1 MTAPTRVPTDA
12 ETLVVIMGR
21 VGKGPADRANLIGAL
36 VDRGFSF
43 PHCDDKLDEILAE
56 MVAAGRI
63 ERCDQPSQY
72 VAGKTW
78 AQWRLPASAPLD
90 ASAPRTGAG
99 TVKDGHISPE
109 AYRNSGRKGKR

>member
-1 MTAPTRVPTDA
+1 MTTTRIPTDA
-12 ETLVVIMGR
+12 ETLTVIMGR

-78 AQWRLPASAPLD
+78 AQWRLPASAPID

-99 TVKDGHISPE
+99 TVKDGFIS
-109 AYRNSGRKGKR
+109 ASDFKKSGVRGRK